1 MIFDLI
7 PMLVPMGLWDS
18 IKSLGSAIMQPL
30 YWVVSGILVLFHE
43 LFSPL
48 LGPDSGW
55 NWALSIVML
64 TVVIRIALIPLF
76 VKQIKSSRQMQLLQP
91 KVRELQK
98 KYGHDREK
106 LGQETMKLYRENNAN
121 PLASCLPLL
130 LQAPIFFALFRVLDG
145 AAHNIPRGHWLK
157 VNPELLDSLN
167 SATIFGARLSDTF
180 LKVGF
185 ANGITSVHIVTLV
198 LIVAMTATLF
208 VTQLQLMRKNMPPE
222 ALTGPFAQQQ
232 KIMLYV
238 FPLIFAVGG
247 INFPV
252 GVLIY
257 WFTSNLWT
265 MGQQFYV
272 IRRNP
277 APGTPAYDAWEA
289 RRRAHGKGK
298 AEGQE
303 PDGPEPDIGNGARP
317 LAPVPDGG
325 GAAAAATPRV
335 VRQQPRKQSRSQR
348 KS

>member
-1 MIFDLI
+1 
-7 PMLVPMGLWDS
+7 
-18 IKSLGSAIMQPL
+18 
-30 YWVVSGILVLFHE
+30 
-43 LFSPL
+43 
-48 LGPDSGW
+48 
-55 NWALSIVML
+55 
-64 TVVIRIALIPLF
+64 

-145 AAHNIPRGHWLK
+145 AAHGIPRGHWL
-157 VNPELLDSLN
+157 VINPELLDSLN

-185 ANGITSVHIVTLV
+185 ENGITSVHIVTLV
-198 LIVAMTATLF
+198 LIIAMTATLF
-208 VTQLQLMRKNMPPE
+208 ITQLQLMRKNMPPE

-252 GVLIY
+252 GVLLY

-298 AEGQE
+298 PEGQG
-303 PDGPEPDIGNGARP
+303 PDGPEPDSGNGARP

-325 GAAAAATPRV
+325 GAAAPATPRV